1 MDNKKFTIRLPIIIY
16 EQLRM
21 KAFEKKLSANALS
34 SEIIT
39 NAITQKSLNE
49 VNRELLE
56 KINNLEH
63 QLEKLIKKN
72 YWLSDVIV
80 QIFLNSCFGE
90 NVKESD
96 DEIWKEFLDKRSKKI
111 SE

>member
-1 MDNKKFTIRLPIIIY
+1 MNNKKFTIRLPIIIY
-16 EQLRM
+16 EELRI
-21 KAFEKKLSANALS
+21 KALENKLSANALS

-39 NAITQKSLNE
+39 KAITEKTTTEINK
-49 VNRELLE
+49 ELLD
-56 KINNLEH
+56 KINSMEQ

-90 NVKESD
+90 NVKEKD
-96 DEIWKEFLDKRSKKI
+96 DEVWNEFLNQRNKKVN
-111 SE
+111 E